1 MRRKGVYFLAAAA
14 ICFLM
19 SCLSETVKAAEEE
32 SPQNRY
38 NVVFVT
44 DESGSMEST
53 DPEKLRYEAIRM
65 FTGYAAQSGNY
76 MGSVSYNGGIIREQ
90 QVKEVD
96 GFEQKNSFTDRI
108 ASAKPEGFTN
118 IGLGLKKAVETLD
131 KDRNKDLPS
140 VIILL
145 TDGNT
150 EMPDD
155 DQTQKSLDMK
165 ADAIERAR
173 QSGYKIY
180 TICLNTDGSADVSE
194 MQQIASATGGE
205 FSEVTSPEDLE
216 AVQTIYYK
224 IIFAGIDS
232 DPESIQFDQNGIA
245 VKDFEIPE
253 IGVEEVNIIFK
264 GQYTDYDITDPKI
277 SVYSKSELKSMSMSG
292 TDFTLVK
299 ILNPMGGAWKATVY
313 GSPGASINVK
323 LLQNTSFSINTAISP
338 TENYKIGQ
346 KVTFNTQIYDAKG
359 SVDDI
364 SKYRDFTGTVHIT
377 ANGEEKTYEMV
388 LDDKG
393 FTYDYVIPDKGTYYA
408 YINVA
413 GDKMSADS
421 NETYEFG
428 VENQTPVPADKELT
442 AHANR
447 WPFIGGT
454 ASIDL
459 KGAASDPDKQ
469 KLTYTIESTAFNEED
484 YKLDGTVLKVDGF
497 SISKG
502 SFMIRA
508 TDTYGAYCTFP
519 VLITSTNIG
528 LIMALAVCLGGILVL
543 LILGVIIYKKKFIPF
558 MGTIT
563 VEKFDEDSAA
573 FSQSISLTPGRGS
586 VRLES
591 FVPGVALPAGCRF
604 QAGGK
609 DKNIYFR
616 SKKPVY
622 SDITGGAVKKITIEG
637 SGSEVRIS
645 ADSRMEKG
653 IIVTFKSL
661 LYNQYF

>member
-1 MRRKGVYFLAAAA
+1 MRRKRVHFLAGLLL
-14 ICFLM
+14 CFLIFYV
-19 SCLSETVKAAEEE
+19 SAIAGKAGDQT
-32 SPQNRY
+32 SQNRY

-76 MGSVSYNGGIIREQ
+76 IGSVSYNGGIIKEQ
-90 QVKEVD
+90 QVKPVD
-96 GFEQKNSFTDRI
+96 GFEQKNTFADQI
-108 ASAKPEGFTN
+108 ASVKPEGFTN

-131 KDRNKDLPS
+131 SSRNEALPS

-150 EMPDD
+150 EMPDNE
-155 DQTQKSLDMK
+155 QTQKSRDMK

-173 QSGYKIY
+173 QAGYKIY
-180 TICLNTDGSADVSE
+180 TICLNVDGSADVSE

-205 FSEVTSPEDLE
+205 FTEVTSPEDLE

-224 IIFAGIDS
+224 IIFSGIDNDS
-232 DPESIQFDQNGIA
+232 GPMQFDENGVA
-245 VKDFEIPE
+245 EKEFEVPE

-264 GQYTDYDITDPKI
+264 GEFTKYKITD
-277 SVYSKSELKSMSMSG
+277 SEEYVYSDSELKSQSMSG

-299 ILNPMGGAWKATVY
+299 ILNPKGGFWKATVY

-323 LLQNTSFSINTAISP
+323 LLQNTSFHIESTISP

-346 KVTFNTQIYDAKG
+346 NVNFSAHLYDANG
-359 SVDDI
+359 IVGEI
-364 SKYRDFTGTVHIT
+364 SKYKNFTGTVHVT
-377 ANGEEKTYEMV
+377 SNGEEKAYPMK
-388 LDDKG
+388 LDENG

-408 YINVA
+408 YINV
-413 GDKMSADS
+413 GNDKMSADS
-421 NETYEFG
+421 DETYEFS
-428 VENQTPVPADKELT
+428 VENQAPVPTDKELT

-459 KGAASDPDKQ
+459 KGAASDPDNQ
-469 KLTYTIESTAFNEED
+469 KLTYTIESTAFNEDD

-528 LIMALAVCLGGILVL
+528 LIMALTVCLGGILML
-543 LILGVIIYKKKFIPF
+543 LIIGIVIYKKKFIPF
-558 MGTIT
+558 MGTIA
-563 VEKFDEDSAA
+563 VEKFEDDSAA
-573 FSQSISLTPGRGS
+573 FSQAISLTPGRGS

-591 FVPGVALPAGCRF
+591 FVSGAALPAGCRF

-645 ADSRMEKG
+645 ADPKMEKG